1 MKNYIIEK
9 TVTEDMLAVNVGSGS
24 LNVLATPVVVA
35 LMEEASAHLAD
46 TILEEGITTVGTMLE
61 IQHISPTP
69 LSGKIKVESVLA
81 EQNNRV
87 FRFDVRAYDN
97 CGMIAQGSHTRM
109 SVKSEKFQKKADEK
123 IGEV

>member
-69 LSGKIKVESVLA
+69 LSGKIKVESILA
-81 EQNNRV
+81 ENNGRA

-109 SVKSEKFQKKADEK
+109 SVKSAKFQKKADEK